1 MRRLALPAILV
12 LACASTAAAQPAEE
26 PKGVAFADV
35 GYATTLDDEGLLGR
49 GTALSLGAGWRVT
62 PRLTIQAVFDR
73 IPYYRNEA
81 YLEFDGRV
89 VMGGVEAAFQSS
101 RPRVRPF
108 MTVGVVF
115 GNDRKLWTHK
125 TQTGPAQFRVDS
137 ITEHEY
143 SVAMTRLAGGLDI
156 RVSERASIRTSLR
169 WHGLLNTGNDLAA
182 HNILTPTIGA
192 AWRW

>member
-1 MRRLALPAILV
+1 VAGV
-12 LACASTAAAQPAEE
+12 LLCVCGSRAAAQPAPE
-26 PKGVAFADV
+26 PAWIAVADV

-49 GTALSLGAGWRVT
+49 GAALSLGVGRRMT

-73 IPYYRNEA
+73 IPYHRNED

-89 VMGGVEAAFQSS
+89 VMGGVEVAFQSS

-125 TQTGPAQFRVDS
+125 TQIGPAQFRADS

-143 SVAMTRLAGGLDI
+143 SVAMTRFAGGLDI
-156 RVSERASIRTSLR
+156 RVSERASIRASLR
-169 WHGLLNTGNDLAA
+169 WHGLLNTGQDLAA
-182 HNILTPTIGA
+182 HNIVTPTIGA